1 MIVRSKLAR
10 LGCRSA
16 DLAQQTMSAS
26 NALPFTALSW
36 STETTTIHYGSGT
49 AFFNGDM
56 RSNRVM
62 LHRGLAVSV
71 QLRAQ

>member
-1 MIVRSKLAR
+1 
-10 LGCRSA
+10 
-16 DLAQQTMSAS
+16 MSAS
-26 NALPFTALSW
+26 NALPFTALSC